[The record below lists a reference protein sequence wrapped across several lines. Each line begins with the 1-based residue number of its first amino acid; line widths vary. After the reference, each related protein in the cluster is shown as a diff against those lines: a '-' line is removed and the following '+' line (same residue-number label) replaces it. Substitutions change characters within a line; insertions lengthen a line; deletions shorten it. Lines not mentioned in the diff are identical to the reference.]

1 MTAASPKV
9 LLPGRHHIAGV
20 YNGRTIKLFVDGKLV
35 AERAG
40 SGLIQTND
48 TDVTIGSILH
58 NSARFEGII
67 EEVRI
72 SNTARNDDWIKTEYN
87 NLINPEGFIRIGEE
101 R

>member
-1 MTAASPKV
+1 
-9 LLPGRHHIAGV
+9 
-20 YNGRTIKLFVDGKLV
+20 DGKLV

-40 SGLIQTND
+40 SGQIQTND
-48 TDVTIGSILH
+48 TDVTIGSFLQ

-87 NLINPEGFIRIGEE
+87 NLINPEGFFLNKVTKRQSDKVTEKE
-101 R
+101 